1 MFVLFFVFG
10 RLFVFN
16 WSTFPLAASERKF
29 LNTWTW
35 QPYLKKLNWIR
46 RLVLC
51 DWNCVVT
58 FHQRSCLIPYP
69 IDGKVSRHQFL
80 PHHFPG
86 LLRVWGW
93 TKKLL
98 IVQSNYKF
106 TNLFLAIQCVVLSL
120 HTIFFLKAP
129 AKDWNKVKQVFFRMW
144 FTRRVLNLRTIIQRM
159 SQDGIQLQGQ
169 VHCLNRTREKH
180 WFIMKRDF
188 IAKKTVCEKMVR
200 SWNEL
205 LCADRKSNYL
215 EETEINSNCF
225 SIVVDSR
232 HFAELWRKGRAK
244 AGLWPNIYL

>member
-1 MFVLFFVFG
+1 MLTT
-10 RLFVFN
+10 L
-16 WSTFPLAASERKF
+16 
-29 LNTWTW
+29 
-35 QPYLKKLNWIR
+35 R

-69 IDGKVSRHQFL
+69 IDGKVYRHHFL
-80 PHHFPG
+80 PHHFPD

-93 TKKLL
+93 TRKLL

-120 HTIFFLKAP
+120 HTIFFSWKHLRRIGTKL
-129 AKDWNKVKQVFFRMW
+129 NKVFFRMW
-144 FTRRVLNLRTIIQRM
+144 FTRRVLNLGTIIQRM
-159 SQDGIQLQGQ
+159 SQDGIRLQGQ

-180 WFIMKRDF
+180 WFYYEARLYCKVD
-188 IAKKTVCEKMVR
+188 CEKMVR

-205 LCADRKSNYL
+205 LCADRKSSYL

>member
-1 MFVLFFVFG
+1 MLLVRVIIIWSVAGQGFQTTEWPAVENFSEKIERAYTIQNILYRWRTALGFLFLMFVLFFVFG

-86 LLRVWGW
+86 LLRVWG
-93 TKKLL
+93 
-98 IVQSNYKF
+98 
-106 TNLFLAIQCVVLSL
+106 
-120 HTIFFLKAP
+120 
-129 AKDWNKVKQVFFRMW
+129 
-144 FTRRVLNLRTIIQRM
+144 
-159 SQDGIQLQGQ
+159 
-169 VHCLNRTREKH
+169 
-180 WFIMKRDF
+180 
-188 IAKKTVCEKMVR
+188 
-200 SWNEL
+200 
-205 LCADRKSNYL
+205 
-215 EETEINSNCF
+215 
-225 SIVVDSR
+225 
-232 HFAELWRKGRAK
+232 
-244 AGLWPNIYL
+244 

>member
-1 MFVLFFVFG
+1 MLLVRVISENLIIERAYTIQNTLYRWRTALGFLVLMFVLFFVFG

-93 TKKLL
+93 TTKLL

-120 HTIFFLKAP
+120 HTIFFLES
-129 AKDWNKVKQVFFRMW
+129 
-144 FTRRVLNLRTIIQRM
+144 T
-159 SQDGIQLQGQ
+159 
-169 VHCLNRTREKH
+169 
-180 WFIMKRDF
+180 
-188 IAKKTVCEKMVR
+188 CEG
-200 SWNEL
+200 
-205 LCADRKSNYL
+205 L
-215 EETEINSNCF
+215 E
-225 SIVVDSR
+225 
-232 HFAELWRKGRAK
+232 
-244 AGLWPNIYL
+244 